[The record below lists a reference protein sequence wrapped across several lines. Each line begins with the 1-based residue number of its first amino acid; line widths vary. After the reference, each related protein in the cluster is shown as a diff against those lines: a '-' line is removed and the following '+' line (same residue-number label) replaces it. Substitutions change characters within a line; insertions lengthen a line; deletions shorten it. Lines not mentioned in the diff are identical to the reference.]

1 MCRCCALAFVDGIDP
16 LAWLRQFRPSYCAAI
31 TLLEHAL
38 AEAEKASLL
47 VNARR
52 LAVAA
57 NGNIVAPSCLQAWVV
72 QGQPLPRIA
81 LATPM
86 DGQNDGEKDEEEGKE
101 SRRLR
106 TTLAFMCGLG
116 REGMPRDVFRVVLEL
131 LMPP

>member
-1 MCRCCALAFVDGIDP
+1 V
-16 LAWLRQFRPSYCAAI
+16 WSSYYAAI

-38 AEAEKASLL
+38 PEAEKASLL

-52 LAVAA
+52 LAVIA
-57 NGNIVAPSCLQAWVV
+57 NGSIVAPCCLQARVV

-86 DGQNDGEKDEEEGKE
+86 DGQNDGEEDEEDWEE

-106 TTLAFMCGLG
+106 TALAFMCGFG

-131 LMPP
+131 LMPHWDPLRRKNAGAVPQMPQR